1 MRDLNSPYSKTLY
14 QVAIALGACGAFFL
28 FYYYVFPAL
37 KEIFSFLLPILLP
50 FLIGWL
56 IAALMEPLVVYL
68 QKGLRIKRGLA
79 AFITLISLLAILIGI
94 IALSISWLSVEVVRL
109 SRELPGILNVIME
122 FSKDFFAQIQ
132 SYYSEFNLGPRLV
145 EGLSQSLS
153 TIVSGISNVTS
164 GATNLVLGTA
174 TVLPNLF
181 ILLIVSLMAA
191 YFFSRDKQVI
201 GDVVSRMLPASICN
215 VAGTMSE
222 DVGKAI
228 IGYIRAQI
236 TLVSITALQT
246 VVGLYLI
253 GVKYAL
259 TMGVVVGIID
269 ILPVVGSGSIYIPWA
284 VFEFI
289 RGNYSRAIGLGVI
302 YAFIIVVRQVL
313 EPKLVADNLGIHPLG
328 TLIAIFVGY
337 KLFGFLGLILGPFVL
352 VIMKAASRANLFSR
366 WI

>member
-1 MRDLNSPYSKTLY
+1 MKDLNSPYSKALY

-28 FYYYVFPAL
+28 FYYYVLPAL
-37 KEIFSFLLPILLP
+37 REIFSFFLPIVAP

-68 QKGLRIKRGLA
+68 QKRLRIKRGLA
-79 AFITLISLLAILIGI
+79 AFITLISLLALLITI
-94 IALSISWLSVEVVRL
+94 IALSISWVTVEVVRL
-109 SRELPGILNVIME
+109 SRELPSMLNIVMD
-122 FSKDFFAQIQ
+122 FSKDLFAQIQ
-132 SYYSEFNLGPRLV
+132 TYYSEFNIGPRLL

-153 TIVSGISNVTS
+153 TIFAGVSNHTS
-164 GATNLVLGTA
+164 GATNIVLGTA

-181 ILLIVSLMAA
+181 ILLIISLMAS
-191 YFFSRDKQVI
+191 FFISRDKQVI
-201 GDVVSRMLPASICN
+201 VSIVERVLPSSICD
-215 VAGTMSE
+215 ACAAISE

-246 VVGLYLI
+246 VIGLYLL
-253 GVKYAL
+253 GVDYAV
-259 TMGVVVGIID
+259 TMGIVVGIVD
-269 ILPVVGSGSIYIPWA
+269 ILPVVGSGSVYIPWLL
-284 VFEFI
+284 FELF
-289 RGNYSRAIGLGVI
+289 RGNFSMAIGLGVI

-313 EPKLVADNLGIHPLG
+313 EPKLVADNLGIHPLA
-328 TLIAIFVGY
+328 TLIAIYVGY

-352 VIMKAASRANLFSR
+352 VIFKAASRANLFSR